1 VEDRWDG
8 RAPPKQETRPRIAG
22 TRPVARAWRV
32 GGARSSWDP
41 CIPACVIC
49 RTAQLRCVIA
59 FLNNHKNNY
68 KHKQNCTQTQNQKST
83 TKLNNPEQD
92 EARRLSLTSFASS
105 ETSQY
110 LQRER
115 ESNREEERKD
125 AEGNATRADTE
136 RS

>member
-1 VEDRWDG
+1 
-8 RAPPKQETRPRIAG
+8 
-22 TRPVARAWRV
+22 
-32 GGARSSWDP
+32 
-41 CIPACVIC
+41 
-49 RTAQLRCVIA
+49 VIA